1 MFKSIKK
8 SVSLI
13 FAMICVFAL
22 SAPVVFASEITVD
35 LDEGIISEIY
45 KTNAFVFKAIDKAES
60 KAEKLVNQSSLNEQ
74 KEESLDDSINDL
86 GNKLVTKTDKEVNKL
101 IEKAAEQGIEIE
113 RTYVEVMLHDKI
125 FEVDPM
131 YVH

>member
-1 MFKSIKK
+1 MYKSIKK

-22 SAPVVFASEITVD
+22 SAPVVFAAEITVD
-35 LDEGIISEIY
+35 LDEGIMSEIY

-60 KAEKLVNQSSLNEQ
+60 KAEKLVNQSSFNEQ

-86 GNKLVTKTDKEVNKL
+86 GNKLIDKTDKEVNKL
-101 IEKAAEQGIEIE
+101 LEKAAEEGIAIE
-113 RTYVEVMLHDKI
+113 RFYVDVILNGETFV
-125 FEVDPM
+125 VDPM